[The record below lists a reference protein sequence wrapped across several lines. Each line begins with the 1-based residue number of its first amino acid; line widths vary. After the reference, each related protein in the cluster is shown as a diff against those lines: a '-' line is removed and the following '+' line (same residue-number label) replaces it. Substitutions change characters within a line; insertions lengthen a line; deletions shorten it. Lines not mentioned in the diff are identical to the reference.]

1 MAVSTKRPPARI
13 QSRSKIL
20 PRIGPGSAGIIMT
33 PKEFDA
39 IDNYD
44 ECYRY
49 QLIRGVLVVTPIAGG
64 GETNPNDQ
72 LGHMLRSYQ
81 EEHPKGKCVD
91 ETLPQQYVYTRTSRR
106 LADRLIWT
114 RLGRAPNFEED
125 LPTVAVEFDSK
136 RKRDWQRDYV
146 LKRREYSKLGIEE
159 YWIIDRF
166 RRTMT
171 VIITEG
177 GKQREIVVRENESY
191 RTPRLP
197 GFELPLRRLFAA
209 ADRYE
214 KGKK

>member
-1 MAVSTKRPPARI
+1 MAVSTKSPPARI
-13 QSRSKIL
+13 QRRSKSL

-44 ECYRY
+44 ERYRY

-64 GETNPNDQ
+64 GETNPNDH

-81 EEHPKGKCVD
+81 EDHPKGKCVD
-91 ETLPQQYVYTRTSRR
+91 ETLPQQYVYLRTSRR

-114 RLGRAPNFEED
+114 RLGHAPNLEED
-125 LPTVAVEFDSK
+125 LPTVAVEFVSK
-136 RKRDWQRDYV
+136 RRRDWHRDYV
-146 LKRREYSKLGIEE
+146 LKRREYSRLGIEE

-166 RRTMT
+166 RRIMT
-171 VIITEG
+171 VIITDG
-177 GKQREIVVRENESY
+177 GKQREIVLHENDVY

-197 GFELPLRRLFAA
+197 GFELQLSRLLSA
-209 ADRYE
+209 ADKYHKR
-214 KGKK
+214 KQ